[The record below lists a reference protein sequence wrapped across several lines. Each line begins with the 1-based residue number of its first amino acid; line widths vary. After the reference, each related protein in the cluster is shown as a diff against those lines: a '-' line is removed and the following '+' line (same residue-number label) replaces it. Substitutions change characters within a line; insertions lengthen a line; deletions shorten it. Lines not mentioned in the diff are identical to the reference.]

1 MKQLAII
8 LICLFAVNANALTK
22 EQIEEKFNLPP
33 EPDVELNNST
43 IEGVDSNGIRGR
55 DDVERAVTFNFYK
68 DEIKLGHLYSILEAE
83 RAVSIAFQGENETER
98 QKALN
103 VISRL
108 NMCYTYSYRLE
119 GAVELKQMYY
129 MLEDTNE
136 RSAFNLTIKGNRG
149 GSFKEVIKDC
159 KKRGFTNMPF

>member
-33 EPDVELNNST
+33 EPNAELNNST

-55 DDVERAVTFNFYK
+55 DDVERTVTFKFYK

-83 RAVSIAFQGENETER
+83 RAVSIVFQGQNKIER
-98 QKALN
+98 QKSLEELGLLN
-103 VISRL
+103 T
-108 NMCYTYSYRLE
+108 CYTFSYREKGGVDLIKIDELLE
-119 GAVELKQMYY
+119 NT
-129 MLEDTNE
+129 DE
-136 RSAFNLTIKGNRG
+136 RSWFNLKVRG
-149 GSFKEVIKDC
+149 ENKGSFKKIIEDC